1 VDQTVRPVRR
11 GGAIAATTTP
21 ERVLRLRQVVA
32 AAARGD
38 SLLLCTELRD
48 PTQRAAEATA
58 DLATL
63 AAFTLAYATGR
74 PVPTVLGVHGAV
86 RDLTKARDQAAVLG
100 WVTGDRPGQLRGP
113 IARVQSWMARLSLS
127 SGLPPAEAAFMASMY
142 KAWGFATAYGGKP
155 AAVANV
161 LAADRFLAWPSAA
174 GAHPRTVRDGAGAT
188 RYGVLSPAV
197 LVRAGAR
204 SVGLAGEIANTVV
217 LRLSARTRA
226 EELARLCARLD
237 PQRAAGKLVLLV
249 PRVPDARL
257 ARLVR
262 AVGEEHR
269 PAWVLSCE
277 SAQGT
282 GERLRGMSAVLD
294 DHGAPLGGVSL
305 GAGGRRLDQVVR
317 LATVLSA
324 QSTVSILDRAA

>member
-1 VDQTVRPVRR
+1 MDQTARPVQR
-11 GGAIAATTTP
+11 GRAVAATTTP

-74 PVPTVLGVHGAV
+74 PVPTVLAVQGAV

-100 WVTGDRPGQLRGP
+100 WVTGDRPGQRRGP
-113 IARVQSWMARLSLS
+113 IARVQSWMARLSLT

-174 GAHPRTVRDGAGAT
+174 GAHPRTVREAAAST
-188 RYGVLSPAV
+188 YGLLSPAV
-197 LVRAGAR
+197 LVRAGTRA
-204 SVGLAGEIANTVV
+204 VGLAGEIVNTVV
-217 LRLSARTRA
+217 VRLRPDTRPA
-226 EELARLCARLD
+226 ELTRLCARLD
-237 PQRAAGKLVLLV
+237 PQRATGKLVLLV
-249 PRVPDARL
+249 PPVPDGRL

-262 AVGEEHR
+262 AVDQHR
-269 PAWVLSCE
+269 PAWVLCCDTAE
-277 SAQGT
+277 LLA
-282 GERLRGMSAVLD
+282 RMSAVLD
-294 DHGAPLGGVSL
+294 DHGVPLGGVSL

>member
-1 VDQTVRPVRR
+1 MDQTVRPVGR
-11 GGAIAATTTP
+11 GRPVAATTTP

-58 DLATL
+58 DIATL

-74 PVPTVLGVHGAV
+74 PVPTVLGVQGAV

-174 GAHPRTVRDGAGAT
+174 GAHPQTVREGAASS
-188 RYGVLSPAV
+188 RYGLLSPAV
-197 LVRAGAR
+197 LVRAGTRA
-204 SVGLAGEIANTVV
+204 VGLAGEIVNTVV
-217 LRLSARTRA
+217 LRLTSRTGA
-226 EELARLCARLD
+226 DELTRLCARLD
-237 PQRAAGKLVLLV
+237 PQRSAGKLVLLV
-249 PRVPDARL
+249 PPVPDGRL
-257 ARLVR
+257 ARLIR
-262 AVGEEHR
+262 AVGEAHR
-269 PAWVLSCE
+269 PAWVLCCDTAEE
-277 SAQGT
+277 S
-282 GERLRGMSAVLD
+282 ERLGRLSAVLD
-294 DHGAPLGGVSL
+294 DHGLSLGGVSL